1 MDIEGGGMPSSPAAP
16 REYALAVNPE
26 QDDKATE
33 IKLASFA
40 RPHMRAFHYSWWSF
54 FIAFFIWFAIA
65 PLLPLIAK
73 DLDLSKQD
81 IWTTNICA
89 VAFDIVM
96 RFQFGAICDKFG
108 ARIPMGTV
116 LMLASIPTACIGLVN
131 SLTGLICIRLFIG
144 LAGST
149 FVMCQCWTTRMFTKE
164 IVGLCNGLVG
174 GWGNVG
180 GGATQLV
187 MGTALFPL
195 FKVIWGGDVTMAWR
209 TVTLVPAFVA
219 FCTGIIVIRTSDDCP
234 RGMYK
239 DLKKSGEMPEISA
252 AASFRGGAVD
262 INTWLLFIQY
272 ACCFGVEL
280 TVNNAAVTYF
290 VDRFELEIESAS
302 AIASIFGF
310 MNLFARG
317 LGGYASDKANGY
329 LKMRGRLLVQM
340 ALLICEAIC
349 IFIFAEMT
357 NLIASIVMLT
367 IFSIFVQGAE
377 GSTYGIV
384 PYVNKNAPGAVAGIV
399 GAGGPTGA
407 VSFGLVFRQLPNDP
421 NKAFR
426 IMAGVVLASGVV
438 CAGINIKGHR
448 GLLCGEDT
456 DFADKIQVPAPEP
469 DFEEDKAQVPAPEP
483 VDEEKDKVPAP
494 EPVDEEKDE
503 VTAPEPVDE
512 EKDAA

>member
-1 MDIEGGGMPSSPAAP
+1 MSTEIETKEDEGK
-16 REYALAVNPE
+16 YAVRVDPD

-33 IKLASFA
+33 LRLCSFA
-40 RPHMRAFHYSWWSF
+40 RPHMRAFHFAWWSF

-65 PLLPLIAK
+65 PLLPQIKK
-73 DLDLSKQD
+73 DLNLSSQD

-96 RFQFGAICDKFG
+96 RFVFGAVCDKFG
-108 ARIPMGTV
+108 ARVPMGFV
-116 LMLASIPTACIGLVN
+116 LMAASIPTACIGLVN

-164 IVGLCNGLVG
+164 LVGVANGLVG

-195 FKVIWGGDVTMAWR
+195 FVKLHDGDKTMAWR
-209 TVTLVPAFVA
+209 TVTIVPAVVA
-219 FCTGIIVIRTSDDCP
+219 FLTGLIVIRFSDDCP
-234 RGMYK
+234 KGNYK
-239 DLKKSGEMPEISA
+239 DLKSSGEMPEVSA
-252 AASFRGGAVD
+252 AASFRGGALD
-262 INTWLLFIQY
+262 FNTWLLFIQY

-290 VDRFELEIESAS
+290 VNRFELTIESAS

-317 LGGYASDKANGY
+317 VGGWSSDKANGK
-329 LKMRGRLLVQM
+329 LKMRGRILVQ
-340 ALLICEAIC
+340 ATLLILEGAC
-349 IFIFAEMT
+349 ILVFAEMG
-357 NLIASIVMLT
+357 NLPASVVMLT

-384 PYVNKNAPGAVAGIV
+384 PYVNRASPGAVAGIV

-407 VSFGLVFRQLPNDP
+407 VCFGLIFRSLPDDAEM
-421 NKAFR
+421 AFR
-426 IMAGVVLASGVV
+426 IMAGVVLASGVS
-438 CAGINIKGHR
+438 CALITIKGHR
-448 GLLCGEDT
+448 GLLFGTE
-456 DFADKIQVPAPEP
+456 ADHTKLQVPMPE
-469 DFEEDKAQVPAPEP
+469 EEVNDV
-483 VDEEKDKVPAP
+483 
-494 EPVDEEKDE
+494 
-503 VTAPEPVDE
+503 
-512 EKDAA
+512 

>member
-1 MDIEGGGMPSSPAAP
+1 M
-16 REYALAVNPE
+16 YAVKTDPD
-26 QDDKATE
+26 QDDKCTE
-33 IKLASFA
+33 LKIRSFG

-65 PLLPLIAK
+65 PLLPVIAR
-73 DLDLSKQD
+73 DLNLSKQD

-96 RFQFGAICDKFG
+96 RFVFGAVCDKYG
-108 ARIPMGTV
+108 ARVPMGIV

-131 SLTGLICIRLFIG
+131 SLTGLIFVRLFIG

-164 IVGLCNGLVG
+164 IVGLANGLVG

-187 MGTALFPL
+187 MGTALYPL
-195 FKVIWGGDVTMAWR
+195 FKIIWGGDETMAWR

-234 RGMYK
+234 KGNYK
-239 DLKKSGEMPEISA
+239 TLKMSGEMPEISA

-262 INTWLLFIQY
+262 INTWLLYIQY

-280 TVNNAAVTYF
+280 TVNNAAVSYF
-290 VDRFELEIESAS
+290 VNRFELTIESAS

-310 MNLFARG
+310 MNIFARG
-317 LGGYASDKANGY
+317 IGGWASDKASEKMN
-329 LKMRGRLLVQM
+329 MRGRILVQ
-340 ALLICEAIC
+340 ATLLILEGIC
-349 IFIFAEMT
+349 IFIFAQMN
-357 NLIASIVMLT
+357 NLAASVVMLT
-367 IFSIFVQGAE
+367 VFSIFVQSAE

-384 PYVNKNAPGAVAGIV
+384 PYVNANAPGAVAGIV

-407 VSFGLVFRQLPNDP
+407 VCFGLVFRALPDDP
-421 NKAFR
+421 QRAFN
-426 IMAGVVLASGVV
+426 IMAGVVVGSGLI
-438 CAGINIKGHR
+438 CALINIKGHR
-448 GLLCGEDT
+448 GLFCGKDT
-456 DFADKIQVPAPEP
+456 EYTAKL
-469 DFEEDKAQVPAPEP
+469 
-483 VDEEKDKVPAP
+483 KVPVQ
-494 EPVDEEKDE
+494 EDDVEMVET
-503 VTAPEPVDE
+503 TAE
-512 EKDAA
+512 

>member
-1 MDIEGGGMPSSPAAP
+1 MGTEIEAENDG
-16 REYALAVNPE
+16 RYALKVDAD

-33 IKLASFA
+33 LKVCSFA
-40 RPHMRAFHYSWWSF
+40 RPHMRSFHFAWWSF

-65 PLLPLIAK
+65 PLLPLIK
-73 DLDLSKQD
+73 EDLGLSSQD

-89 VAFDIVM
+89 VAFDICM
-96 RFQFGAICDKFG
+96 RFVFGAVCDKYG
-108 ARIPMGTV
+108 ARVPMGVV
-116 LMLASIPTACIGLVN
+116 LMAASIPTALIGLVN

-164 IVGLCNGLVG
+164 IVGIANGLVG

-187 MGTALFPL
+187 MGTLLLPL
-195 FKVIWGGDVTMAWR
+195 FKTIWGGDSTMAWR
-209 TVTLVPAFVA
+209 TVTIVPAVVA
-219 FCTGIIVIRTSDDCP
+219 FCTGLIVIKFSDDCP
-234 RGMYK
+234 KGMYK
-239 DLKKSGEMPEISA
+239 DLKKSGEMPEVSA

-262 INTWLLFIQY
+262 INTWILFLHY

-280 TVNNAAVTYF
+280 TVNNAAVSYF
-290 VDRFELEIESAS
+290 VTRFELTIETAS

-317 LGGYASDKANGY
+317 LGGWSSDKASGK
-329 LKMRGRLLVQM
+329 LGMRGRIMVQ
-340 ALLICEAIC
+340 AGLLILEGAC

-357 NLIASIVMLT
+357 NLAASIVMLT
-367 IFSIFVQGAE
+367 VFSIFVQGAE

-384 PYVNKNAPGAVAGIV
+384 PYVNRIAPGAVAGIV

-407 VSFGLVFRQLPNDP
+407 VCFGLVFRSLPEDP

-426 IMAGVVLASGVV
+426 IMAGIVLASGVM
-438 CAGINIKGHR
+438 CLFLNIKGHR
-448 GLLCGEDT
+448 GLLFGKDTEDVN
-456 DFADKIQVPAPEP
+456 DKLQIPVQEVE
-469 DFEEDKAQVPAPEP
+469 DVEEVQN
-483 VDEEKDKVPAP
+483 
-494 EPVDEEKDE
+494 
-503 VTAPEPVDE
+503 VTANAEKGAE
-512 EKDAA
+512 EGV